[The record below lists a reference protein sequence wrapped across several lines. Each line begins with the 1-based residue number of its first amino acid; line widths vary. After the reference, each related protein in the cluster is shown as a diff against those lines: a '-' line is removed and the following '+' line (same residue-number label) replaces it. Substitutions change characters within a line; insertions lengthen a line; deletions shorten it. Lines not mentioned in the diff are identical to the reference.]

1 MPAKLV
7 AQIPWEGRVPDD
19 GVARRFEPLASAP
32 RKRCSERQAVVIDGS
47 SVKVGLWTQPD
58 SRRPPMTDATMN
70 LKTLIE
76 KTSDADLLREMIGFA
91 AERLMELEVG
101 AATGAG
107 YGEKNPLRLNQRNG
121 YRDRDWETRAGTVE
135 LRIPKLRKGAYF
147 PSFLEPRRLA
157 EKALTAVIQEAYIQ
171 GISTRSVDDLVKAM
185 GAGGVSKSQV
195 SRLCEEIDDRVKT
208 FLERPI
214 KGDWPYLWIDA
225 TYLKVRRGGRIVSV
239 AVIIAVGVNTDGRR
253 EVLGMEVGPSEA
265 EPIWT
270 EFLRKLTRRGLSG
283 VKLVISDAH
292 EGIKAAVSKVL
303 NATWQRC
310 RVHFMRNVLAHA
322 GRQGRR
328 VASAFIATA
337 FAQETPEAASTQWRA
352 VADQIRQ
359 KVPKLA
365 AIMDEAEHDVLAY
378 MTFPREHR
386 TKLHSINPI
395 ERINGEIKRRTD
407 VVGIF
412 PNEDA
417 IVRLVGALL
426 LEHNDEWAVQRSRYM
441 TLETIASLGD
451 DPLVSLPAVDR

>member
-1 MPAKLV
+1 
-7 AQIPWEGRVPDD
+7 
-19 GVARRFEPLASAP
+19 
-32 RKRCSERQAVVIDGS
+32 
-47 SVKVGLWTQPD
+47 
-58 SRRPPMTDATMN
+58 MTDETMN

-76 KTSDADLLREMIGFA
+76 KTPDADLLREMIGFA
-91 AERLMELEVG
+91 AERLMEMEVG

-135 LRIPKLRKGAYF
+135 LRIPKLRKGSYF
-147 PSFLEPRRLA
+147 PTFLEPRRMA

-185 GAGGVSKSQV
+185 GASGVSRSQV
-195 SRLCEEIDDRVKT
+195 SRLCEEIDGKVKT
-208 FLERPI
+208 FLDRPI
-214 KGDWPYLWIDA
+214 EGDWPYIWIDA

-239 AVIIAVGVNTDGRR
+239 AVIIAVGVNTKGRR
-253 EVLGMEVGPSEA
+253 EVLGMEVGSSEA

-270 EFLRKLTRRGLSG
+270 EFLRGLTRRGLRG
-283 VKLVISDAH
+283 VQLVVSDAH

-328 VASAFIATA
+328 VVSAFIATA

-352 VADQIRQ
+352 VADQIRP

-395 ERINGEIKRRTD
+395 ERINGQIKRRTD

-412 PNEDA
+412 PNDDA

-441 TLETIASLGD
+441 TLETIAPLSD
-451 DPLVSLPAVDR
+451 DPLISLPAVAR